1 MKYKYNR
8 KQIAKFILDNHGW
21 AVHDDTIKMIFEPAE
36 KCNCKTKYCK
46 HYKSDFDKFLEE
58 EPKIKPLL
66 DNDWKARHRELTEMV
81 TYQDLV
87 FKVDELVERVNKL
100 K

>member
-1 MKYKYNR
+1 MLD
-8 KQIAKFILDNHGW
+8 KQSLGMVKLMLLES
-21 AVHDDTIKMIFEPAE
+21 KSEPV
-36 KCNCKTKYCK
+36 KCDCKTKYCK

-58 EPKIKPLL
+58 EPKIEPLL

-87 FKVDELVERVNKL
+87 FKVDELVDRVNKL